1 MDNAFKRAKQIVF
14 DPRLPL
20 PILWIGIFTT
30 LIALALYGYL
40 GIFSRYGSDDYCLS
54 AFYLQESDFFT
65 RIIQRYMNA
74 SSRYTNILF
83 IGLVDIIFGWYNVAI
98 LPPLMVAS
106 FVIGTY
112 LLLKEI
118 VQFTSLGWNRSLT
131 LLLASLMVYFSI
143 MKAPDLYETLYWR
156 AGMTS
161 HFAPLVFLTF
171 LGAFVM
177 RQIRLVR
184 DRNPSIWTPTLCFM
198 AVFLIG
204 GFSEPPV
211 AMLVT
216 VLILAILAVW
226 IWSDAS
232 LRRARFLILFWT
244 LAGAI
249 LALAVLALAPANAI
263 RLGTPPPGLIE
274 LILKTFQYPIEFI
287 VDVFRSLPVP
297 TLLTFILP
305 GVIFYVKY
313 SSPNGVF
320 SKPSQKRVGILL
332 IVVSIVSYLLIAA
345 SFAPSVYGQSFPVPR
360 ARFTGVVIFTCA
372 LMMNGALIGILIANT
387 VANTNSSSLLHRAAI
402 LFLMLLTL
410 YPLRTASRMTAEIPV
425 YRQRALAWDARDE
438 KIRALAAGGERDLR
452 IPFLSGEVTQDLG
465 DRTEFRLNRCAS
477 MIYGVD
483 SILALPMDVE

>member
-1 MDNAFKRAKQIVF
+1 MDNAFKRAKQILF

-20 PILWIGIFTT
+20 PILWAGIFTT

-40 GIFSRYGSDDYCLS
+40 GTFSRYGSDDYCLS
-54 AFYLQESDFFT
+54 AFYLQEGDFIA

-83 IGLVDIIFGWYNVAI
+83 IGLVDNIFGWYNVAI
-98 LPPLMVAS
+98 LPPLMIALFVAGV
-106 FVIGTY
+106 F
-112 LLLKEI
+112 LFLKEI
-118 VQFTSLGWNRSLT
+118 VQSISLGWNRSLT
-131 LLLASLMVYFSI
+131 FLLAILMVYFSI

-161 HFAPLVFLTF
+161 HFAPLVFLTY
-171 LGAFVM
+171 LGAFVI

-184 DRNPSIWTPTLCFM
+184 ERNPAIWTLILCFV
-198 AVFLIG
+198 AAFLIG

-216 VLILAILAVW
+216 VLVLAILVVW
-226 IWSDAS
+226 FWSDTS
-232 LRRARFLILFWT
+232 LRRPRTLILFWT

-274 LILKTFQYPIEFI
+274 LILRTFKYPFEFI
-287 VDVFRSLPVP
+287 VDIFRSLPVP
-297 TLLTFILP
+297 TLFTFILP
-305 GVIFYVKY
+305 GIIFYVRH
-313 SSPNGVF
+313 SSPDGAF
-320 SKPSQKRVGILL
+320 SGRSQKQIGMLL
-332 IVVSIVSYLLIAA
+332 IVASAVSYLLIAA

-360 ARFTGVVIFTCA
+360 ARLTGVVILTCA
-372 LMMNGALIGILIANT
+372 LMINGALIGILFANIIAST
-387 VANTNSSSLLHRAAI
+387 TPSPLLRHSAI
-402 LFLMLLTL
+402 LLLMLLTL

-425 YRQRALAWDARDE
+425 YQQRALAWDGRDE

-452 IPFLSGEVTQDLG
+452 IPFLSGEIIQDLG

>member
-1 MDNAFKRAKQIVF
+1 MDNAFRRAKQILF
-14 DPRLPL
+14 DTRIPL
-20 PILWIGIFTT
+20 PILWFGIVTT
-30 LIALALYGYL
+30 LTALALYGYL
-40 GIFSRYGSDDYCLS
+40 GSFSRYGSDDYCLS
-54 AFYLQESDFFT
+54 AFYLQEGDFFT
-65 RIIQRYMNA
+65 RILQRYMNA

-83 IGLVDIIFGWYNVAI
+83 IGLVDNIFGWYNVAI
-98 LPPLMVAS
+98 LPPLMIAL
-106 FVIGTY
+106 FVIGAF
-112 LLLKEI
+112 LFLKEI
-118 VQFTSLGWNRSLT
+118 VQITSLGWNRSLT
-131 LLLASLMVYFSI
+131 FLLATLLVYFSI

-171 LGAFVM
+171 LGAFVI

-184 DRNPSIWTPTLCFM
+184 ERNPAIWILILCFM
-198 AVFLIG
+198 AAFLIG

-226 IWSDAS
+226 LWSDVS
-232 LRRARFLILFWT
+232 LRRPRFLILFWA

-274 LILKTFQYPIEFI
+274 LILKTFKYPFEFI

-297 TLLTFILP
+297 TLFAFILP
-305 GVIFYVKY
+305 GIIFYVRY
-313 SSPNGVF
+313 SS
-320 SKPSQKRVGILL
+320 SDDALSRPSQKQVGVLL
-332 IVVSIVSYLLIAA
+332 IVVSLVSYLLIAA

-360 ARFTGVVIFTCA
+360 ARFTGVVILTCA
-372 LMMNGALIGILIANT
+372 LMINGALIGILFANT
-387 VANTNSSSLLHRAAI
+387 IARTAPSSLLRNAAI
-402 LFLMLLTL
+402 LTLMLLTL

-438 KIRALAAGGERDLR
+438 NMRALSAGGERDLR
-452 IPFLSGEVTQDLG
+452 IHFLSGEIIQDLG

-477 MIYGVD
+477 MIYDVD